1 MFAATRAGVMTAKK
15 PGFRYWRIR
24 ATAPVQSAV
33 GAGLAEV
40 EFRSSIGGADLTNPS
55 TSVSASIETWAPDPA
70 SNLVDN
76 STSTNWHSEAIATYP
91 YTLTFDFVVPVD
103 PKELAI
109 CPVSGGQFRAPK
121 DFSVQASVDG
131 VNFNTIKSFTGVTSW
146 TTSFSTFAL

>member
-1 MFAATRAGVMTAKK
+1 MFAATRSGVIAARK
-15 PGFRYWRIR
+15 PGFRYWRIH
-24 ATAPVQSAV
+24 ATAPVRIAT

-40 EFRSSIGGADLTNPS
+40 EFRASIGGADLTAPS
-55 TSVSASIETWAPDPA
+55 TSVISSIESYAPNPA

-76 STSTNWHSEAIATYP
+76 STATEWNSASRATYP

-109 CPVSGGQFRAPK
+109 CPIAYALFRAPQ

-131 VNFNTIKSFTGVTSW
+131 VNFNTIQSFTGVTSW
-146 TTSFSTFAL
+146 AASFSTFAL

>member
-1 MFAATRAGVMTAKK
+1 MFAATRAGVMTAKN

-24 ATAPVQSAV
+24 VTEPVQSAV
-33 GAGLAEV
+33 SAGLAEV

-55 TSVSASIETWAPDPA
+55 TSVSASIETYAPSPA

-76 STSTNWHSEAIATYP
+76 STSTTWDSEAVATYP
-91 YTLTFDFVVPVD
+91 YTLTFDFVVPID

-109 CPVSGGQFRAPK
+109 YPISYALFRAPK

-146 TTSFSTFAL
+146 ADSFSTFAL

>member
-15 PGFRYWRIR
+15 TGFRYWRIR
-24 ATAPVQSAV
+24 VTAQVQSAV

-55 TSVSASIETWAPDPA
+55 TSVSASIETYALNPV

-76 STSTNWHSEAIATYP
+76 STSTNWGSAAAATYP

-109 CPVSGGQFRAPK
+109 CPISDAQVRAPK

>member
-1 MFAATRAGVMTAKK
+1 MFAATRAGVMTAKN

-24 ATAPVQSAV
+24 VTAPVQSAV

-40 EFRSSIGGADLTNPS
+40 EFRSAVGGADMTTPS
-55 TSVSASIETWAPDPA
+55 TLVAASLESYVLSPP
-70 SNLVDN
+70 SYLVDN
-76 STSTNWHSEAIATYP
+76 STSTTWDSDAHATFP
-91 YTLTFDFVVPVD
+91 YTLTFDFGAPVD

-109 CPVSGGQFRAPK
+109 YPISHGQFQAPK

-146 TTSFSTFAL
+146 ADSFLTFAL